1 MFRREV
7 KREVVWWNE
16 YITKEIR
23 IRTIEILKIIFE
35 SALQGH

>member
-23 IRTIEILKIIFE
+23 IKATEILKIIFK